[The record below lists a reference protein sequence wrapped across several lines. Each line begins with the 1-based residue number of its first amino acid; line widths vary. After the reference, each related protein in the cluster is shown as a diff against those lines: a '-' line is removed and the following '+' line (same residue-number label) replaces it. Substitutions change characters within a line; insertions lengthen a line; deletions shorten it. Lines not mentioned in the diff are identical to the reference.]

1 MAGKKAPWWKWFP
14 TDYIAAVTTLDL
26 RLQGA
31 WMRVISHG
39 QMNGTRPGV
48 MEGNL
53 AWLAADFRVEKN
65 EVWDMLMNLALIRIG
80 ELRVDRGQGFEE
92 VTEAWAQ
99 EHSAEKPDLFWRVE
113 MTCRRTVRD
122 AESRQKKLENYYDQK
137 PDDCQNGASCNT
149 TTDRMTHPVSEGV
162 KKEGILLARE
172 EAEAEAEAEPPKP
185 PSPSR
190 RPGRR
195 RQVGRVEENTELM
208 VRIGRWFGRRET
220 TRWTTEEAGKLKRIK
235 PQADEL
241 DILERYYQ
249 SEHREIKPYLRTN
262 VETLLN
268 NWMSDVDKARRKLE
282 RYETPE
288 EPGGGR
294 ECRMF
299 DGKVE

>member
-14 TDYIAAVTTLDL
+14 TDYMAAVNTLDL

-31 WMRVISHG
+31 WMRVIQHG
-39 QMNGTRPGV
+39 QMNGARPGV

-53 AWLAADFRVEKN
+53 AWLAADFRVEKDDAW
-65 EVWDMLMNLALIRIG
+65 EMLVTLAMIRMG
-80 ELRVDRGQGFEE
+80 ELRVDRGEGFEE
-92 VTEAWAQ
+92 VDEAWVRA
-99 EHSAEKPDLFWRVE
+99 HSNEKPGLFWRVE

-122 AESRQKKLENYYDQK
+122 AEARQKKLENYYDQK
-137 PDDCQNGASCNT
+137 KDGFQDASSCNLSGNRMSYPVEKTEQNG
-149 TTDRMTHPVSEGV
+149 
-162 KKEGILLARE
+162 GILLARE
-172 EAEAEAEAEPPKP
+172 EAEAEAEAEPLKP

-195 RQVGRVEENTELM
+195 KPVGRVDENTELM
-208 VRIGRWFGRRET
+208 VRIGKWFGRRET
-220 TRWTTEEAGKLKRIK
+220 TLWTVEEAGKLKRIK
-235 PQADEL
+235 PQPDEL

-288 EPGGGR
+288 EPGGSR